1 MFLYLNIILIIIRLI
16 GMNVCRHSHSSHII
30 YTVAVCCSVLQC
42 VAVCC
47 SVLQC
52 VATRPILYT
61 DYIWIYIPVFEYY
74 FGSYTHLIGIK
85 VCKHSHS
92 FLIRYT
98 DLFEYIFL
106 TFEYHFENAF
116 IWLQWLCGYIHTLSI
131 LCTDCIWLHSHKH
144 CIWLHIHKHNPYS
157 WMQFWLLYTFIVSPN
172 APSTLYL
179 IT

>member
-1 MFLYLNIILIIIRLI
+1 MCADI
-16 GMNVCRHSHSSHII
+16 H
-30 YTVAVCCSVLQC
+30 
-42 VAVCC
+42 
-47 SVLQC
+47 
-52 VATRPILYT
+52 TRPILYT
-61 DYIWIYIPVFEYY
+61 DYIWICIPVFEYY
-74 FGSYTHLIGIK
+74 FWSYTHLIGIN

-92 FLIRYT
+92 FHIRYT

-106 TFEYHFENAF
+106 TFEYHFEKYIHLIGMTLWTHCNT
-116 IWLQWLCGYIHTLSI
+116 LQHTATHCNSIYDMGRVWMSATHCNTLQHYIHTLSI